1 MAGTESTQR
10 RLLHPQQPSETP
22 PHEERRRSRSRE
34 PGIAS
39 VQDQADPSVSQRQE
53 VERKIQEIKSLV
65 DAELK
70 NSISADALKTIKKH
84 SLDLASKIEQL
95 QKTNARIVKNNE
107 DIEKLLQGRIPNT
120 CKPCS
125 VPFETTLWDS
135 ILPCETL
142 RTFSVVFPEGISL
155 RESRERLHRA
165 YLERMKQYD
174 QLVAQKQR
182 EDLRLATKKSVFVQK
197 CLETRATQNTLW
209 KDLDLDL
216 EEDVSMKG
224 MSVEHLSAKATVIYT
239 RTVDRAAS
247 FLKTKK
253 ELEAKSQLQ
262 KDRLLTALSQKA
274 PVDFLN
280 EAIDKRIVLAQQ
292 QPKTKQRK
300 PLSSSVNAAAAFVS
314 TTSNTS
320 MNKDDFAP
328 FVSEPLTAK
337 GTGKFARPGPVQ
349 NKGKG
354 KGVSSAKGNQKSK
367 GKGKSINIDSDNWRS
382 NSWRHHPGTTLQLNS
397 MGLLRVESPSK
408 SQFFTSVGKEKA
420 KEERLETPAKE
431 KTKAR
436 PRGSQR
442 DPRSDTATFPA
453 FDQGHVHL

>member
-10 RLLHPQQPSETP
+10 RQLHQPLETP

-135 ILPCETL
+135 ISPSETL

-209 KDLDLDL
+209 NDLDLDL

-253 ELEAKSQLQ
+253 ELEAKSQLR

-300 PLSSSVNAAAAFVS
+300 PLPSSVNAAAAFVS

-367 GKGKSINIDSDNWRS
+367 GKGKSINIESDNWRS
-382 NSWRHHPGTTLQLNS
+382 NSWRHSSWNNPSAQQHGTAKGGKSKQ
-397 MGLLRVESPSK
+397 ESVFHFGRKGKGKGGKTGNTSK
-408 SQFFTSVGKEKA
+408 GKNKG
-420 KEERLETPAKE
+420 
-431 KTKAR
+431 KTKGFSKG
-436 PRGSQR
+436 PQK
-442 DPRSDTATFPA
+442 
-453 FDQGHVHL
+453 

>member
-1 MAGTESTQR
+1 
-10 RLLHPQQPSETP
+10 
-22 PHEERRRSRSRE
+22 
-34 PGIAS
+34 
-39 VQDQADPSVSQRQE
+39 
-53 VERKIQEIKSLV
+53 
-65 DAELK
+65 
-70 NSISADALKTIKKH
+70 
-84 SLDLASKIEQL
+84 
-95 QKTNARIVKNNE
+95 
-107 DIEKLLQGRIPNT
+107 
-120 CKPCS
+120 
-125 VPFETTLWDS
+125 
-135 ILPCETL
+135 
-142 RTFSVVFPEGISL
+142 
-155 RESRERLHRA
+155 
-165 YLERMKQYD
+165 
-174 QLVAQKQR
+174 
-182 EDLRLATKKSVFVQK
+182 
-197 CLETRATQNTLW
+197 
-209 KDLDLDL
+209 
-216 EEDVSMKG
+216 MKG

-314 TTSNTS
+314 TTANTS

-453 FDQGHVHL
+453 FDQGHVHLWILLPTTVRCWQRRGVHVFSWEQASLGATSWGNSVDSWICFTNACQTCLYEQTPSFTGSRVILPHSMGR